1 MASVNSKF
9 DLQGNY
15 CTGKQKFLTFERAKK
30 SASRSSRA
38 KGREGEHYQPYRC
51 RQCQAF
57 HVGTKLTHRIR
68 RMKLRIQ
75 R

>member
-1 MASVNSKF
+1 MDRNSSSP
-9 DLQGNY
+9 DAVPGY

-57 HVGTKLTHRIR
+57 HVGSRPIFRNR
-68 RMKLRIQ
+68 RMRLRIA